1 MKKRQ
6 DIGQILLT
14 ILLAVLACG
23 IIIPFL
29 LILGVSFSNEED
41 IILNGYKLIPEHFDL
56 SGYRY
61 VLQNPAQIL
70 QAYKITIIFSVVGT
84 AITVLFTALIA
95 YPLSRKDMVGRDI
108 INTMLLIT
116 MLFGGGL
123 VPTYILN
130 TRYLHLNNT
139 IWIYIIP
146 GMLSAWNVFMMRT
159 FFSQLPDGIVEAA
172 MIDGASQL
180 RIFFTIIIPLE
191 KHKELNHEIVF
202 AGGIHTW
209 VGLGVHNKLS
219 FDSMIPALEL
229 CRENEIKKVFATVWG
244 DNGAEVPFYT
254 VLPGL
259 QLFAEYNYYDNA
271 KHLAKRFKQCT
282 GMEIE
287 AFLALELDDLDE
299 EKRIVPWISTS
310 KQVLYNDPLMGLFD
324 KCFEN
329 EDMYGIYKKKLERIN
344 KVNVPSGMEL
354 LFDYYKRLIEVLML
368 KSKLTKDMLSAYD
381 DKDMSAL
388 KKCASDFGDLSEKV
402 RETYNVYVKQWEL
415 MNKPFGMEIIDL
427 RFGGL
432 ITRLNTAS
440 RRLNEFCD
448 GKLAVLEELE
458 EKRLYYA
465 KGGVVT
471 SLEKPFVNNHAHLN
485 IITASTV

>member
-180 RIFFTIIIPLE
+180 RIFFTIIIPLS
-191 KHKELNHEIVF
+191 KPVLATIAVMKFVGDWNSWYPSLLYIDDHSLVSLQYFLQRMMKNISLIKEMQKEGIDM
-202 AGGIHTW
+202 AGT
-209 VGLGVHNKLS
+209 LT
-219 FDSMIPALEL
+219 IPA
-229 CRENEIKKVFATVWG
+229 
-244 DNGAEVPFYT
+244 
-254 VLPGL
+254 
-259 QLFAEYNYYDNA
+259 
-271 KHLAKRFKQCT
+271 
-282 GMEIE
+282 
-287 AFLALELDDLDE
+287 
-299 EKRIVPWISTS
+299 
-310 KQVLYNDPLMGLFD
+310 
-324 KCFEN
+324 
-329 EDMYGIYKKKLERIN
+329 
-344 KVNVPSGMEL
+344 
-354 LFDYYKRLIEVLML
+354 
-368 KSKLTKDMLSAYD
+368 
-381 DKDMSAL
+381 
-388 KKCASDFGDLSEKV
+388 
-402 RETYNVYVKQWEL
+402 ETAR
-415 MNKPFGMEIIDL
+415 MAM
-427 RFGGL
+427 
-432 ITRLNTAS
+432 
-440 RRLNEFCD
+440 
-448 GKLAVLEELE
+448 AVLVAGPVLFVFPFFQ
-458 EKRLYYA
+458 KYFVKGLTV
-465 KGGVVT
+465 GGV
-471 SLEKPFVNNHAHLN
+471 KG
-485 IITASTV
+485 